1 MKKLLALVLAM
12 VMTLGLATVSA
23 SAAFPDAD
31 DVSFVEAVDVMSA
44 VGVFKGDDNGNFL
57 PKANLTREAA
67 AKLIAYLDLGETTA
81 EALPAVKVF
90 DDVAADRWSA
100 KYIAYCADAGYIAGD
115 GTGKFLPTGELTGY
129 AFGKML
135 LCVLGYDADVE
146 GFTGNNWTIA
156 VAKLMQSNKL
166 AKSVSGNASAT
177 LTREQAAQYCF
188 NALNC
193 NMVGYESKG
202 TNVTINGAVIASG
215 ASKADPAEADF
226 DGTLKAKLYANGKDE
241 DAKNGLFKKEGTDE
255 FGRPAY
261 TWYLDGD
268 EVATYTKSPVLTYT
282 AAVKA
287 SELYADLKKPVKAN
301 NTAATYA
308 LTTDGKADTT
318 DTAVEITKANT
329 NKTIGGN
336 GALVE
341 VYETD
346 TTGVYKVFVTNT
358 YVGEIKTWTAAK
370 TDKQGEVTA
379 KENVTLL
386 KVASAEVT
394 NKFET
399 TDFSKDDEKSVVYYT
414 MAWDG
419 TSAYKIQSM
428 AIAPSVEVSV
438 SSVKANT
445 SFVADGTTYKFAAK
459 SDFASNYISDNAAVT
474 YDKDAKYTIYLD
486 AYGYVLS
493 AQKVTESTS
502 TGYAIVTAVSQNG
515 GTWTDDS
522 ATYSAKIVKA
532 DGTTETV
539 ACDQASYK
547 LINEYTAVD
556 SKKMALV
563 KYSVNSKD
571 VYSFSAT
578 ADEDQLA
585 AATSNLKIDQGKA
598 TITNEE
604 NKKVVTN
611 SKTLFFVGKTSDNVV
626 TWTVYTGIANVPSF
640 TSGAKALYAE
650 LIDSGI
656 AKAIA
661 VLDGKAASATTTSAD
676 IAFVQYNASAAENTD
691 SLGTYKTYNA
701 VVGGKITE
709 VNVKKESVASL
720 FSGAD
725 ILVASLTYTD
735 DLVTASSDTY
745 ASKVAEGDGVVK
757 TDAANGIVTITKS
770 STDTAYSI
778 AEDVAVFVSDAGELT
793 IESGS
798 VSDLV
803 ANSNVL
809 FITTDDVITFIV
821 VTGSDS

>member
-135 LCVLGYDADVE
+135 LCVLGYDADIE

-188 NALNC
+188 NALHC
-193 NMVGYESKG
+193 DMVGYESKG

-215 ASKADPAEADF
+215 ASKADPADADF
-226 DGTLKAKLYANGKDE
+226 VGTLKAKLYANDKKESD
-241 DAKNGLFKKEGTDE
+241 KNGLFKKEDTDE

-268 EVATYTKSPVLTYT
+268 DVATYTESPVLTYT
-282 AAVKA
+282 AEVKA
-287 SELYADLKKPVKAN
+287 SELYADLKKPVKAD
-301 NTAATYA
+301 NTAATYT
-308 LTTDGKADTT
+308 LTTDGKADA
-318 DTAVEITKANT
+318 TAIQITKANT
-329 NKTIGGN
+329 ATTIGGN

-341 VYETD
+341 VFETK
-346 TTGVYKVFVTNT
+346 TTGEYKVFVTNT

-379 KENVTLL
+379 KEHVTLL
-386 KVASAEVT
+386 KAASAEVT

-419 TSAYKIQSM
+419 KDAYKIQSM
-428 AIAPSVEVSV
+428 TIAPSVEASV
-438 SSVKANT
+438 SSVKAGT
-445 SFVADGTTYKFAAK
+445 SFVADGTTYKFAEK
-459 SDFASNYISDNAAVT
+459 SDFTNNYITSNAEVK
-474 YDKDAKYTIYLD
+474 YDKDAKYTLYLD

-493 AQKVTESTS
+493 AQKVTESTT

-539 ACDQASYK
+539 ACDKASYD
-547 LINEYTAVD
+547 LINTTND
-556 SKKMALV
+556 KKATLV
-563 KYSVNSKD
+563 KYTVNSKD
-571 VYSFSAT
+571 VYSFAT
-578 ADEDQLA
+578 TQAALADADANFKVE
-585 AATSNLKIDQGKA
+585 QGKA
-598 TITNEE
+598 NIT
-604 NKKVVTN
+604 KTSSAKTVAN
-611 SKTLFFVGKTSDNVV
+611 SKTLFFIGKTNDKVV
-626 TWTVYTGIANVPSF
+626 TWTVYTGIASVPSL
-640 TSGAKALYAE
+640 TDDATKTNYAE
-650 LIDSGI
+650 LLDGSV

-676 IAFVQYNASAAENTD
+676 IAFVQYKNAPVNTD
-691 SLGTYKTYNA
+691 ALGTYQTYNA

-709 VNVKKESVASL
+709 VNVNSTKVSDL
-720 FSGAD
+720 FSGKD

-735 DLVTASSDTY
+735 DLVTGSSDNY
-745 ASKVAEGDGVVK
+745 ASKVAEGAGVVK
-757 TDAANGIVTITKS
+757 TDASNGIVTITITKT
-770 STDTAYSI
+770 STDTTYSI
-778 AEDVAVFVSDAGELT
+778 AEDVAVFVSDASEDT

-803 ANSNVL
+803 ASSNVL

-821 VTGSDS
+821 VTA